1 MDKKLLKKKSFKG
14 HYINY
19 PRYTFSYGILLYHW
33 SVLSYLGEKP
43 VRKHLKKHP
52 PSIVLIDTYVFGG
65 KYTQVYISAFLIT
78 SCGRRT
84 HLQYYI
90 FRVFIMVDKLG
101 QLLTKAKISQVTVYD
116 RYMVPVE

>member
-1 MDKKLLKKKSFKG
+1 M
-14 HYINY
+14 
-19 PRYTFSYGILLYHW
+19 
-33 SVLSYLGEKP
+33 
-43 VRKHLKKHP
+43 
-52 PSIVLIDTYVFGG
+52 IDMYVFWG

-90 FRVFIMVDKLG
+90 FRVFIMVDELG
-101 QLLTKAKISQVTVYD
+101 QLLTKAKIFPITVYD